1 MKPDKPAAR
10 LLERLTAIV
19 LLAVVAALGWMIL
32 AAYWPGQFRL
42 PSAQME
48 IVIILGLLLAAL
60 LLVSVVA
67 LLHTRT

>member
-1 MKPDKPAAR
+1 MKQDQPALR
-10 LLERLTAIV
+10 MLERLTAIV
-19 LLAVVAALGWMIL
+19 LLAVVMALAWMIL
-32 AAYWPGQFRL
+32 AAYRPALFRL
-42 PSAQME
+42 LSAPME